1 MWVVVGSLPIIR
13 YRFCAVRCGHIIY
26 NRLVRT
32 HMHMH
37 MCIRTHMHMH
47 MRMHMS
53 LVSLSER
60 RGAGA
65 GAVPCNP
72 TVVFS
77 TAALLPW
84 VGKAG
89 RRVRVQAG
97 AAGGED
103 QNDRPGE
110 VWRDVKVESGPSSA
124 AHHGSAEARGT
135 APEQRTQRG
144 DCTVSPTEYLSL
156 PCALQYRSWAWGTI
170 SERALKLNRDLIR

>member
-1 MWVVVGSLPIIR
+1 MVRFCNVQRPSGTLLVSTLVIANNTTTQQANIQQHSCVGSSWLPTHYPIL
-13 YRFCAVRCGHIIY
+13 RCRVVTSYTI
-26 NRLVRT
+26 VRT

-47 MRMHMS
+47 MCMHMS
-53 LVSLSER
+53 LVSLIER

-72 TVVFS
+72 TVVFP

-135 APEQRTQRG
+135 APEQRTQR
-144 DCTVSPTEYLSL
+144 
-156 PCALQYRSWAWGTI
+156 
-170 SERALKLNRDLIR
+170 